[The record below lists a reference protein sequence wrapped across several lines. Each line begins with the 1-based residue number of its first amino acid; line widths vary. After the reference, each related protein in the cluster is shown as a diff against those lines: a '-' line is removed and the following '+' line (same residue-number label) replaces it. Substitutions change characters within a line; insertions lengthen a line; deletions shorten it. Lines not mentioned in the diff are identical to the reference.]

1 MTEQE
6 IEKLARKGWQ
16 DLHERSGAWRNPTG
30 DEWEYYLQA
39 WKDSISALYT
49 EEDIKATWNAAAS
62 YYHGIRRFETADY
75 NQWIEQLKQEKQQI
89 S

>member
-16 DLHERSGAWRNPTG
+16 DLHERSGEWRSPTG

-39 WKDSISALYT
+39 WKDSISVLYT
-49 EEDIKATWNAAAS
+49 EEDILKIAGSVISICNTLPS
-62 YYHGIRRFETADY
+62 TRIVKEI
-75 NQWIEQLKQEKQQI
+75 QQQIEQLKQQR